1 VTKSKSRGLVTFMAV
16 LDAANK
22 LPRPKRPAR
31 AMRRNGRSLT
41 DAERRKVAL
50 AVFGPF
56 DGDEADKV
64 SKYGQS
70 DDLIAIV
77 DASSSV
83 DLILEAAA
91 FYGRSRWVHVVMTDP
106 KNILLKSSA
115 DVDRLLLS
123 NPNAPVKQMSHSWDD
138 DWYCILENE
147 LLPMEMLMD
156 PEFGERLARYLV
168 TGATASA
175 YYKYRKLDKKEV
187 EDDGDATVGSSHL
200 MKRRLNTLE
209 WYLNLSPLDFSSY
222 SQRPFLENEI
232 KAFMRGFTRLTTADA
247 LLDLNLDYTQFVKL
261 VALLRDT
268 FNHFVDK
275 HEKLKK
281 DALAKMSKAEL
292 SKLKNDVSI

>member
-16 LDAANK
+16 LEAANK

-106 KNILLKSSA
+106 KNLLLKSSA

-123 NPNAPVKQMSHSWDD
+123 NPNAPVKQMADSWYHSW
-138 DWYCILENE
+138 YCLLENE
-147 LLPMEMLMD
+147 YLPMETLMD
-156 PEFGERLARYLV
+156 PEFGERLARHLV
-168 TGATASA
+168 TGATWSVQG
-175 YYKYRKLDKKEV
+175 KYGHFRGKEA
-187 EDDGDATVGSSHL
+187 EDGDATIDSSYF
-200 MKRRLNTLE
+200 MRRRMATVT
-209 WYLNLSPLDFSSY
+209 WYLSLSGDEPL
-222 SQRPFLENEI
+222 FLENEI
-232 KAFMRGFTRLTTADA
+232 KILIFSFTRLTTADA
-247 LLDLNLDYTQFVKL
+247 LLDLGLDYTQFVKL

-268 FNHFVDK
+268 FNQVVEK
-275 HEKLKK
+275 QEKLKK
-281 DALAKMSKAEL
+281 DAMAKMSKAEL
-292 SKLKNDVSI
+292 AQLKKDFSI